1 MKIDI
6 NKRYAWDSGTFKR
19 EAIIHSVNGPVDRF
33 PIIASTKTIG
43 GNWETAAH
51 SPEGFIEV
59 RQPREWQIVVSTGA
73 NRSYRAGTIDG
84 KATDDLQCGDM
95 SIPTDA
101 WEIIRVR
108 EIID

>member
-33 PIIASTKTIG
+33 PIIASTKTIS

-51 SPEGFIEV
+51 SLEGFIEV
-59 RQPREWQIVVSTGA
+59 REPREWQIWIHPQG
-73 NRSYRAGTIDG
+73 GTQRHEPLCMG
-84 KATDDLQCGDM
+84 
-95 SIPTDA
+95 
-101 WEIIRVR
+101 WEGPIRVR